1 MNRFRE
7 QSVSAALFLFPSSHC
22 TFAFAVVDPLRV
34 QNCSFAESENCSCLR
49 PHSPSFLSNI
59 VFRFPVSRLSTHGIT
74 MFGIIIH
81 LGYISQHIWYH
92 SFPYYH
98 SHHFLRYI
106 WYFISQTSH
115 FSALWYLYKQGKTV
129 FGTMLRLLR
138 FIYIFELLSS

>member
-7 QSVSAALFLFPSSHC
+7 QSVSAALFCFRLHIAHLQLQIRCRCKIAVLQEVKIAAVSARAPLLF
-22 TFAFAVVDPLRV
+22 
-34 QNCSFAESENCSCLR
+34 
-49 PHSPSFLSNI
+49 FLTLFS
-59 VFRFPVSRLSTHGIT
+59 VFLFFHPSTHCIT

-92 SFPYYH
+92 TFPYYH

-138 FIYIFELLSS
+138 FIYIFELLPS